1 MADTTAR
8 SLALLDL
15 LQRHRQWTGAELAA
29 RLRTTERTIRRD
41 IERLRELGY
50 RIGSTAGREGGYRLE
65 SGGTMPPL
73 LLSEEEAVAIAVGLR
88 VAAAEQL
95 VDGAATAL
103 SAIAK
108 LEQVL
113 EPQLRRKVTA
123 LSQAMTAP
131 TRGPG
136 ADVLPALLGQVALAC
151 RDRERVRFAYEDAQG
166 RTSRRRVDPHALA
179 PARGRW
185 YLVAWDLEREDWR
198 TFRLDRM
205 AGLTGTGARFTPH
218 ALTREEIDERVLV
231 ASSAQRQPVEA
242 FAVLATTLADFEARM
257 GVWADGA
264 TAPAPGTTRW
274 GFGGSDVRD
283 LMYAMSWL
291 PQDVDWTVEIDPTHR
306 SALAQMLTTMLRG
319 IERAPAPSADPPEPS

>member
-8 SLALLDL
+8 TLALLDL
-15 LQRHRQWTGAELAA
+15 LQRHRHWSGPELAE
-29 RLRTTERTIRRD
+29 RLGTTERTIRRD
-41 IERLRELGY
+41 VERLRELGY
-50 RIGSTAGREGGYRLE
+50 RIGSSTGREGGYRLE
-65 SGGTMPPL
+65 SGGTLPPL
-73 LLSEEEAVAIAVGLR
+73 LLSEDEAVAIAVGLR

-95 VDGAATAL
+95 VDGTATAL

-123 LSQAMTAP
+123 LAQAMTAP
-131 TRGPG
+131 SQGRG
-136 ADVLPALLGQVALAC
+136 ADVLPAVLGQVALAC

-166 RTSRRRVDPHALA
+166 RASRRRVEPHALA

-198 TFRLDRM
+198 TFRLDRLSE
-205 AGLTGTGARFTPH
+205 LTATGVRFAPRP
-218 ALTREEIDERVLV
+218 LTREEIDERVFV

-242 FAVLATTLADFEARM
+242 FAVLETSIAAFEAHM
-257 GVWADGA
+257 GVWADGS
-264 TAPAPGTTRW
+264 TEPSPGRTRW
-274 GFGGSDVRD
+274 GFGGTDVRD

-291 PQDVDWTVEIDPTHR
+291 PQDVDWSVELDEAHR
-306 SALAQMLTTMLRG
+306 AELAAMLTVMLRG
-319 IERAPAPSADPPEPS
+319 LERASAVSDPS